1 MKMSEFEMKYIPI
14 FKDGKR
20 TLLSMPDEIL
30 GHLIKNLIRYS
41 DGEELVT
48 NDFGN
53 QLTDLEKS
61 SIEDTQADM
70 IRRYDLAVENCRK
83 NSINGSKGG
92 RPKAKQKPTK
102 SQTKANKKPNE
113 SQTKAT
119 NTNTNTNIKKTYGEC
134 ANVYLTE
141 EEHSKIVNEGLTGL
155 IEELSLYIASK
166 GDKYKSHYAVIKQ
179 WAMRRKRE
187 QAEKEKP
194 KSNQF
199 TQGVMSRDIDF
210 TDLEKKLIKN

>member
-1 MKMSEFEMKYIPI
+1 MSDEETGKIVKNMLRSVMGDEPVFFDDRYLDLMSSKLCGRVLREKEISEKRSKY
-14 FKDGKR
+14 GA
-20 TLLSMPDEIL
+20 L
-30 GHLIKNLIRYS
+30 G
-41 DGEELVT
+41 
-48 NDFGN
+48 
-53 QLTDLEKS
+53 
-61 SIEDTQADM
+61 
-70 IRRYDLAVENCRK
+70 
-83 NSINGSKGG
+83 GSVSK
-92 RPKAKQKPTK
+92 PKAKGKQKVSK
-102 SQTKANKKPNE
+102 TKANDK
-113 SQTKAT
+113 QTVSSNT

-134 ANVYLTE
+134 ANVYLTD
-141 EEHSKIVNEGLTGL
+141 EEHSKIVNDGLTGL
-155 IEELSLYIASK
+155 IDELSFYIASK